1 MTFRLLLLILT
12 SVSLSAVAQYC
23 LKLGV
28 GAAGRVGAGMDG
40 PGLDAAGRS
49 IAAYMLSPLVIVGL
63 FLYALGAVVWL
74 LVLARLPLSAAY
86 PFVGLGF
93 VLTMAIGLFA
103 LGEQLTPGRVAGTIL
118 IAAGC
123 VLVARSAG

>member
-1 MTFRLLLLILT
+1 MTAEQLRSFLPVRR
-12 SVSLSAVAQYC
+12 SD
-23 LKLGV
+23 
-28 GAAGRVGAGMDG
+28 GR
-40 PGLDAAGRS
+40 
-49 IAAYMLSPLVIVGL
+49 
-63 FLYALGAVVWL
+63 YALGAVVWL

-103 LGEQLTPGRVAGTIL
+103 LGEQLTPGRIAGTIL